1 MIGNKLSPKPHFQKT
16 KIFGENVIAMHMKT
30 TRLYFDKPV
39 YLEFCIFDISKTL
52 IYDFHYNYTKN
63 EYGDSAK

>member
-30 TRLYFDKPV
+30 TRLYFDKPE
-39 YLEFCIFDISKTL
+39 LTNQNFDISKTL